1 MENKNLETEIIKLE
15 NQYWN
20 AIKDND
26 IETMMKLSDENCIIT
41 GAQGVS
47 KIKRS
52 DFPKMNDKDK
62 RTYTLNEFKLKDHQ
76 ITVLNEDT
84 VVVGYKVWENLTVEG
99 KPLEFEAADASTWV
113 RRDGKWV
120 CSLHT
125 ESIAGD
131 PFGRDRH

>member
-1 MENKNLETEIIKLE
+1 MENRNLETEIIKLE

-26 IETMMKLSDENCIIT
+26 IETMMKLSDESCIIT

-52 DFPKMNDKDK
+52 DFPKMNDKGK

-76 ITVLNEDT
+76 ITVINEDT

-99 KPLEFEAADASTWV
+99 KPVEFEAADASTWV
-113 RRDGKWV
+113 RRDGSWV

-131 PFGRDRH
+131 PFGRKN